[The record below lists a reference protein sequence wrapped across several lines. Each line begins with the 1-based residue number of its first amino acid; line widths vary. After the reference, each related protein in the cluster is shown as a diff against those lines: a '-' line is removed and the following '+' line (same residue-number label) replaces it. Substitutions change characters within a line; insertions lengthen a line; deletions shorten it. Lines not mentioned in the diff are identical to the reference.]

1 MAKGPRMSNEMQQMI
16 TAVFRNHRDWRI
28 KEIQAEVDRL
38 TEGKAP
44 GISAVQKLLSQ
55 IKSRETEPQFKSLD
69 RLWSLG
75 TLSEHPM
82 PPEVI
87 PKLLEIQGLDL
98 RSQSKSRTLTIRQ
111 AQWVARL
118 HMHQTDISLLYLTAM
133 AYAIYEED
141 CELTR
146 QQCDTSEFDA
156 QLSDSMGAVTVFRMV
171 FDRLLGKDWN
181 KDERFIKL
189 LEESRDNQP

>member
-1 MAKGPRMSNEMQQMI
+1 MAKGPRMSNEMQQTI
-16 TAVFRNHRDWRI
+16 TAVFRKHRDWRI

-87 PKLLEIQGLDL
+87 PKLLEIQMQGHRLG
-98 RSQSKSRTLTIRQ
+98 SKSLTIRE
-111 AQWVARL
+111 AQWMARL
-118 HMHQTDISLLYLTAM
+118 HMHQTDISLLYLTAL
-133 AYAIYEED
+133 AYAIYEEN
-141 CELTR
+141 CELTG
-146 QQCDTSEFDA
+146 QQCDTSEFDD
-156 QLSDSMGAVTVFRMV
+156 QLSDSMGGATVFRMV
-171 FDRLLGKDWN
+171 FDRILGKDWN
-181 KDERFIKL
+181 KDERLIKL